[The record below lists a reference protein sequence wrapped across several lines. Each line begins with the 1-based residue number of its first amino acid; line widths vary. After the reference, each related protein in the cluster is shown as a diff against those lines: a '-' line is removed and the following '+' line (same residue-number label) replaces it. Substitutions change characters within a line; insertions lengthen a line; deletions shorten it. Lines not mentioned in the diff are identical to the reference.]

1 MWKVTNNQNYVFL
14 NSFKLK
20 IIIKIFKIILELSGQ
35 RMNSCSKKDF
45 WKNTFSFRILNKE
58 HKELIDYIMNVQL
71 NKVRFS
77 EVIVDLLTNNNRNT
91 IKRIIR
97 IYIIQNKKI
106 ESQDYAIVQQNVP
119 DEIKRIF
126 IDFYYNKFF
135 VDQNIWSR
143 LNLSEYNR
151 TAFHENFKNE
161 NNLSV
166 CPYCDIDTVVT
177 NSNNN
182 IEHFFPKSK
191 YPLIC
196 MNPYNLISS
205 CIACNK
211 AHEGKGDTAPTH
223 PISTPY
229 SEEIQDYIEFDMD
242 FTDRKISLINKGS
255 DRHRN
260 YLKLLKLNNRYQT
273 QSVFNSLD
281 KKAKT
286 LFDLCSKSGTIDMDV
301 LESYLRLK
309 AKDENLIV
317 ALNHLIKKYPQYRQH

>member
-1 MWKVTNNQNYVFL
+1 MWKVTNNQNFIFL

-20 IIIKIFKIILELSGQ
+20 IIIKIFKIILELSGKQ
-35 RMNSCSKKDF
+35 MNLSSKNDF
-45 WKNTFSFRILNKE
+45 WKGTFNFGLLTQESKA
-58 HKELIDYIMNVQL
+58 LINYIMNVQL
-71 NKVRFS
+71 KNVKFS
-77 EVIVDLLTNNNRNT
+77 EVIFDLLNNNDKNT
-91 IKRIIR
+91 IKSIIE
-97 IYIIQNKKI
+97 IFIIQNNQI

-126 IDFYYNKFF
+126 VDFYYNKFF
-135 VDQNIWSR
+135 VDQNIWSG

-151 TAFHENFKNE
+151 TSFHENFKKE

-223 PISTPY
+223 PISMPY
-229 SEEIQDYIEFDMD
+229 SEEIQNYIEFDMD
-242 FTDRKISLINKGS
+242 FTNRKISLINKGS

-281 KKAKT
+281 KKANT
-286 LFDLCSKSGTIDMDV
+286 LFDICSKGGTIDMDV

-317 ALNHLIKKYPQYRQH
+317 ALNNLIKKYPQYRQC